1 MPRTPRTAQPP
12 APRAPRRRFRRAAAV
27 TATAAL
33 AAGGLLT
40 AVQSGSAQAAAA
52 PAATQAALGSNW
64 YAAAPYL
71 MPRDNNPPSATE
83 IMSAT
88 GLKAFQLAF
97 ILAPNGGGCSPTW
110 DGTAAVS
117 SDTQVAGV
125 INSIRAAG
133 GDVSVSIGGYG
144 GTKLGQT
151 CGTPEATAAAYQQV
165 INKYQLKAIDFDLE
179 EPEYENAAAIH
190 NEIGAARILQSG
202 NPGLYV
208 SVTTAGT
215 ADGTGWF
222 GKQMLNEA
230 KAQGFTPAN
239 FSIMP
244 FDGGFNGASAQI
256 SALENFN
263 GVLRSTFGWDA
274 ATAYAHEGVSMMNG
288 RSDTG
293 EYFRQA
299 DFQQVLDYAT
309 SHKLARYTFWSLNR
323 DRQCATP
330 DNNGQTSGTCSSVAQ
345 RPWEFATYSVRFA
358 GATPPGG
365 TTGGSTSGST
375 SGSTGGPTTPPPG
388 SCTAPAWNS
397 GTAYSGGAVVS
408 YNGHQWTAKWWT
420 QGDTPGSN
428 SQDVWTDN
436 GACTGSSSAGTTGG
450 GTTGGGSCT
459 APAWNSGTAY
469 SGGAVVSYSGH
480 RWTAKWWTQGDT
492 PGSNS
497 QDVWTDNG
505 AC

>member
-1 MPRTPRTAQPP
+1 M
-12 APRAPRRRFRRAAAV
+12 
-27 TATAAL
+27 
-33 AAGGLLT
+33 AAGGMV
-40 AVQSGSAQAAAA
+40 AAFQSGSAQASTVSAA
-52 PAATQAALGSNW
+52 PAAAEAAAALGSNW

-71 MPRDNNPPSATE
+71 MPRDNNPPNATE
-83 IMSAT
+83 IMNAT

-97 ILAPNGGGCSPTW
+97 ILAPSGGGCSPTW
-110 DGTAAVS
+110 DGSAAVS

-165 INKYQLKAIDFDLE
+165 IDKYQLKAIDFDLE

-190 NEIGAARILQSG
+190 NEIGAAKILQSQ
-202 NPGLYV
+202 NAGLYV

-230 KAQGFTPAN
+230 KSQGFTPAN

-244 FDGGFNGASAQI
+244 FDGGFNGAAAQI

-263 GVLRSTFGWDA
+263 GVLSSTFGWNS

-293 EYFRQA
+293 EYFLQA
-299 DFQQVLDYAT
+299 DFQQVLDFAT
-309 SHKLARYTFWSLNR
+309 SHDLARYTFWSLNR
-323 DRQCATP
+323 DRQCSTP

-345 RPWEFATYSVRFA
+345 APWDFAKYSVLFA
-358 GATPPGG
+358 GATPPTGTTTGG
-365 TTGGSTSGST
+365 TTGST
-375 SGSTGGPTTPPPG
+375 TGGTTPPPG
-388 SCTAPAWNS
+388 ECSAAAWNS
-397 GTAYSGGAVVS
+397 GTAYNGGAVVS

-420 QGDTPGSN
+420 QGDVPGSN
-428 SQDVWTDN
+428 GQDVWTDN
-436 GACTGSSSAGTTGG
+436 GAC
-450 GTTGGGSCT
+450 
-459 APAWNSGTAY
+459 
-469 SGGAVVSYSGH
+469 
-480 RWTAKWWTQGDT
+480 
-492 PGSNS
+492 
-497 QDVWTDNG
+497 
-505 AC
+505 